1 MDTLSVR
8 VGENLWIGSAHP
20 IVVQTMCNTHTA
32 DVDATVAQ
40 CVRLY
45 HSGAQL
51 IRITVPALSD
61 VKALAEIRRR
71 LREEEGVDTP
81 LVADVHFSS
90 EIAMAV
96 VPVVEKIRIN
106 PGNFHPDHDRAREL
120 FARFLALCKEHGR
133 AIRIGLNHGS
143 LGKYI
148 VEKYGNTPQAMAL
161 AAMEWIQM
169 CLDAAFYQVVVSL
182 KASNTVVMVEAYRA
196 LARMMQ
202 EKGVVFPL
210 HVGVTEA
217 GNGDSGRIKS
227 CVAISTLLS
236 EGIGNTIRVS
246 LTEPPENEIPV
257 AFYLAHRYGLPKVV
271 RKGEIEGRC
280 PSKLPSEGI
289 HCPSSFAGQGREDID
304 LSSSASGLAR
314 QGMEDID
321 LSFRPPYLAL
331 QRLTKKEEA
340 ILKAACDWG
349 APLLNHEVD
358 DIPLEDA
365 YLKDEI
371 LQACRRRFYRPEYI
385 ACPGCGR
392 TLYNLEET
400 FNRVKERTAHFQDV
414 VIAVMG
420 CIVNGPGEMADA
432 DYGYVGEGR
441 GKVTLYRK
449 KEPVLRHIPEDEA
462 VDKLVELITTDR
474 EG

>member
-1 MDTLSVR
+1 MKTRTVH
-8 VGENLWIGSAHP
+8 VGNVLIGSDHP
-20 IVVQTMCNTHTA
+20 IVVQTMCNTHTS
-32 DVDATVAQ
+32 DVEATVAQ
-40 CVRLY
+40 CLRLIQAG
-45 HSGAQL
+45 SQL
-51 IRITVPALSD
+51 IRITVPSLKDVPALQ
-61 VKALAEIRRR
+61 EIRSR
-71 LREEEGVDTP
+71 VPADVP
-81 LVADVHFSS
+81 LVADIHFSADV
-90 EIAMAV
+90 AMAV

-106 PGNFHPDHDRAREL
+106 PGNFHPNHDKAREL
-120 FARFLALCKEHGR
+120 FRELLEKCKEYDR

-161 AAMEWIQM
+161 AAMEWVEM
-169 CLDAAFYQVVVSL
+169 CIEADFYNVVVSL
-182 KASNTVVMVEAYRA
+182 KASNTVVMVQAYRE

-202 EKGVVFPL
+202 ERGVVFPL

-257 AFYLAHRYGLPKVV
+257 ARYLADRYGLPAPAKEGQPE
-271 RKGEIEGRC
+271 REIE
-280 PSKLPSEGI
+280 
-289 HCPSSFAGQGREDID
+289 
-304 LSSSASGLAR
+304 
-314 QGMEDID
+314 
-321 LSFRPPYLAL
+321 
-331 QRLTKKEEA
+331 

-349 APLLNHEVD
+349 APLLNHEID
-358 DIPLEDA
+358 DIPIEDE

-371 LQACRRRFYRPEYI
+371 MQACRRRFYKPEYI

-392 TLYNLEET
+392 TMYDLQKAFEE
-400 FNRVKERTAHFQDV
+400 VKARTSHLSGM

-432 DYGYVGEGR
+432 DWGYVGEGNHM
-441 GKVTLYRK
+441 VSIYRK
-449 KEPVLRHIPEDEA
+449 NEPVLRHVPDTEA
-462 VDKLVELITTDR
+462 VDRLIELIEESR
-474 EG
+474 

>member
-1 MDTLSVR
+1 MKKVLETRTVR
-8 VGENLWIGSAHP
+8 VGENVLIGSGHP
-20 IVVQTMCNTHTA
+20 IVVQTMCNTHTS
-32 DVDATVAQ
+32 DIDATVAQ
-40 CVRLY
+40 CKLLAAAG
-45 HSGAQL
+45 SQL
-51 IRITVPALSD
+51 IRITVPAMAD
-61 VKALAEIRRR
+61 VKHLEEIKNR
-71 LREEEGVDTP
+71 LRAEGIQTP
-81 LVADVHFSS
+81 LVADIHFSS

-106 PGNFHPDHDRAREL
+106 PGNFHPDHQKARAL
-120 FARFLALCKEHGR
+120 FGEFLQLCKQYNR

-148 VEKYGNTPQAMAL
+148 VEKYGNTPEAMAL
-161 AAMEWIQM
+161 AAMEWVQM
-169 CLDAAFYQVVVSL
+169 CIDAHFYNVVVSL
-182 KASNTVVMVEAYRA
+182 KASNTVVMVQAYRN

-202 EKGVVFPL
+202 ENGVVFPL

-227 CVAISTLLS
+227 CVAISTLLE

-246 LTEPPENEIPV
+246 LTEPPQNELPV
-257 AFYLAHRYGLPKVV
+257 AQYLAHRYSEAPAPVL
-271 RKGEIEGRC
+271 GE
-280 PSKLPSEGI
+280 
-289 HCPSSFAGQGREDID
+289 REETI
-304 LSSSASGLAR
+304 
-314 QGMEDID
+314 
-321 LSFRPPYLAL
+321 L
-331 QRLTKKEEA
+331 Q
-340 ILKAACDWG
+340 AACDYG

-358 DIPLEDA
+358 DIPLSDE
-365 YLKDEI
+365 YLKDEL
-371 LQACRRRFYRPEYI
+371 LQACRRKFYKPEYI

-400 FNRVKERTAHFQDV
+400 FNRVKEATACFKDV

-432 DYGYVGEGR
+432 DYGYVGEGF

-462 VDKLVELITTDR
+462 VERLVELIRNDQVK
-474 EG
+474 

>member
-1 MDTLSVR
+1 MRNVLETRTVR
-8 VGENLWIGSAHP
+8 VGDILIGSGHP
-20 IVVQTMCNTHTA
+20 IVVQTMCNTRTA

-40 CVRLY
+40 CRRLAAVG
-45 HSGAQL
+45 SQL
-51 IRITVPALSD
+51 IRITVPSLSD
-61 VKALAEIRRR
+61 VPALQKIHDTLRAEGIR
-71 LREEEGVDTP
+71 TP
-81 LVADVHFSS
+81 LVADIHFSS
-90 EIAMAV
+90 EVAMAV

-106 PGNFHPDHDRAREL
+106 PGNFHPDHEKARQL
-120 FARFLALCKEHGR
+120 FGQFLARCKQYDR

-169 CLDAAFYQVVVSL
+169 CADASFYNAVVSL
-182 KASNTVVMVEAYRA
+182 KASNTVVMVQAYRE

-202 EKGVVFPL
+202 EKGLVFPL

-227 CVAISTLLS
+227 CVAISTLLE

-246 LTEPPENEIPV
+246 LTEDPANEIPV
-257 AFYLAHRYGLPKVV
+257 AQYLARRYGPAV
-271 RKGEIEGRC
+271 
-280 PSKLPSEGI
+280 PSGPT
-289 HCPSSFAGQGREDID
+289 AV
-304 LSSSASGLAR
+304 SSAPTV
-314 QGMEDID
+314 I
-321 LSFRPPYLAL
+321 LSER
-331 QRLTKKEEA
+331 EES
-340 ILKAACDWG
+340 ILRAACDWG
-349 APLLNHEVD
+349 APLLNHELD
-358 DIPLEDA
+358 DIPLQDA

-371 LQACRRRFYRPEYI
+371 MQACRRRFYKPEYI

-392 TLYNLEET
+392 TLYDLENT
-400 FNRVKERTAHFQDV
+400 FNKVKAATAGFKDV

-432 DYGYVGEGR
+432 DYGYVGEGA

-462 VDKLVELITTDR
+462 VDKLVELIKRDSSLR
-474 EG
+474 SE

>member
-1 MDTLSVR
+1 MTKAIKTRTVH
-8 VGENLWIGSAHP
+8 VGNVLIGSDHP
-20 IVVQTMCNTHTA
+20 IVVQTMCNTHTS

-40 CVRLY
+40 CGRLIEA
-45 HSGAQL
+45 GAQL
-51 IRITVPALSD
+51 IRITVPSLSD
-61 VKALAEIRRR
+61 VAPLKEIRRR
-71 LREEEGVDTP
+71 VQADVP
-81 LVADVHFSS
+81 LVADIHFSA
-90 EIAMAV
+90 EVAMAV

-106 PGNFHPDHDRAREL
+106 PGNFHPNHEKAREL
-120 FARFLALCKEHGR
+120 FGIFLEECKKYDR

-148 VEKYGNTPQAMAL
+148 VEQYGNTPQAMAL
-161 AAMEWIQM
+161 AAMEWVEM
-169 CLDAAFYQVVVSL
+169 CIDASFYNVVVSL
-182 KASNTVVMVEAYRA
+182 KASNTVVMVQAYRE
-196 LARMMQ
+196 LARLMQ
-202 EKGVVFPL
+202 EKGEMFPL

-257 AFYLAHRYGLPKVV
+257 AQYLAGRY
-271 RKGEIEGRC
+271 
-280 PSKLPSEGI
+280 
-289 HCPSSFAGQGREDID
+289 
-304 LSSSASGLAR
+304 SAAPAPTALGAR
-314 QGMEDID
+314 
-321 LSFRPPYLAL
+321 
-331 QRLTKKEEA
+331 EEA

-358 DIPLEDA
+358 DIPIGDE

-371 LQACRRRFYRPEYI
+371 LQACRRRFYKPEYI

-392 TLYNLEET
+392 TLYDLENT
-400 FNRVKERTAHFQDV
+400 FNKVKAATGQFKDV

-432 DYGYVGEGR
+432 DYGYVGEGF

-449 KEPVLRHIPEDEA
+449 KDPVLRHIPEDEA
-462 VDKLVELITTDR
+462 VEKLVELITADR
-474 EG
+474 AE

>member
-1 MDTLSVR
+1 MKEILETRTVR
-8 VGENLWIGSAHP
+8 VGDNVLIGSGHP
-20 IVVQTMCNTHTA
+20 IVVQTMCNTHTS
-32 DVDATVAQ
+32 DIEATVAQ
-40 CVRLY
+40 CKLLAAAG
-45 HSGAQL
+45 SQL
-51 IRITVPALSD
+51 IRITVPSMVD
-61 VKALAEIRRR
+61 VKHLEEIRSR
-71 LREEEGVDTP
+71 LRAEGINTP
-81 LVADVHFSS
+81 LVADIHFSS

-106 PGNFHPDHDRAREL
+106 PGNFHPDHEKARAL
-120 FARFLALCKEHGR
+120 FGQFLGLCKQYDR

-148 VEKYGNTPQAMAL
+148 VEKYGNTPEAMAL
-161 AAMEWIQM
+161 AAMEWVDM
-169 CLDAAFYQVVVSL
+169 CIEAGFYNVVVSL
-182 KASNTVVMVEAYRA
+182 KASNTVVMVNAYRN
-196 LARMMQ
+196 LARMMK
-202 EKGVVFPL
+202 ERGVVFPL

-227 CVAISTLLS
+227 CVAISTLLE

-246 LTEPPENEIPV
+246 LTEPPQNELPV
-257 AFYLAHRYGLPKVV
+257 AQYLAHRY
-271 RKGEIEGRC
+271 
-280 PSKLPSEGI
+280 
-289 HCPSSFAGQGREDID
+289 
-304 LSSSASGLAR
+304 SAAAA
-314 QGMEDID
+314 
-321 LSFRPPYLAL
+321 PV
-331 QRLTKKEEA
+331 LTPEEENL
-340 ILKAACDWG
+340 LKAACDYG

-358 DIPLEDA
+358 DIPLEDE

-371 LQACRRRFYRPEYI
+371 LQACRRKFYKPEYI

-400 FNRVKERTAHFQDV
+400 FNRVKAATGEFKDV

-432 DYGYVGEGR
+432 DYGYVGEGF
-441 GKVTLYRK
+441 GKVTIYRK

-462 VDKLVELITTDR
+462 VDRLVDLIKSDCL

>member
-1 MDTLSVR
+1 METRTVR
-8 VGENLWIGSAHP
+8 VGDVLIGSGHP

-32 DVDATVAQ
+32 DVAATVAQ
-40 CVRLY
+40 CRRLAAVG
-45 HSGAQL
+45 SQL
-51 IRITVPALSD
+51 IRITVPSLSD
-61 VKALAEIRRR
+61 VPALQQIHDT
-71 LREEEGVDTP
+71 LREEGIQTP
-81 LVADVHFSS
+81 LVADIHFSA
-90 EIAMAV
+90 EVAMAV

-106 PGNFHPDHDRAREL
+106 PGNFHPDHEKARQL
-120 FARFLALCKEHGR
+120 FGQFLEKCKQYNR

-161 AAMEWIQM
+161 AAMEWVEM
-169 CLDAAFYQVVVSL
+169 CMDAQFFNVVVSL
-182 KASNTVVMVEAYRA
+182 KASNTVVMVQAYRE

-202 EKGVVFPL
+202 QKGVVFPL

-246 LTEPPENEIPV
+246 LTEDPANEIPV
-257 AFYLAHRYGLPKVV
+257 AQYLARRYGPV
-271 RKGEIEGRC
+271 I
-280 PSKLPSEGI
+280 PSEA
-289 HCPSSFAGQGREDID
+289 SVSLSARET
-304 LSSSASGLAR
+304 
-314 QGMEDID
+314 
-321 LSFRPPYLAL
+321 AL
-331 QRLTKKEEA
+331 
-340 ILKAACDWG
+340 LKAACDWG

-358 DIPLEDA
+358 DIPLEDE

-371 LQACRRRFYRPEYI
+371 LQACRRRFYKPEYI

-392 TLYNLEET
+392 TLYDLENT
-400 FNRVKERTAHFQDV
+400 FNKVKAATAGFKDV

-432 DYGYVGEGR
+432 DYGYVGEGA

-449 KEPVLRHIPEDEA
+449 KDPVLRHIPEDEA
-462 VDKLVELITTDR
+462 VDKLVELITADR
-474 EG
+474 AE

>member
-1 MDTLSVR
+1 MTKLMETRTVR
-8 VGENLWIGSAHP
+8 VGDVLIGSGHP

-32 DVDATVAQ
+32 DVAATVAQ
-40 CVRLY
+40 CRRLAAVG
-45 HSGAQL
+45 SQL
-51 IRITVPALSD
+51 IRITVPSLSD
-61 VKALAEIRRR
+61 VPALQQIHDT
-71 LREEEGVDTP
+71 LREEGIQTP
-81 LVADVHFSS
+81 LVADIHFSA
-90 EIAMAV
+90 EVAMAV

-106 PGNFHPDHDRAREL
+106 PGNFHPDHEKARQL
-120 FARFLALCKEHGR
+120 FGQFLEKCKQYNR

-161 AAMEWIQM
+161 AAMEWVQM
-169 CLDAAFYQVVVSL
+169 CMDAQFFNVVVSL
-182 KASNTVVMVEAYRA
+182 KASNTVVMVQAYRE
-196 LARMMQ
+196 LARLMQ

-246 LTEPPENEIPV
+246 LTEDPANEIPV
-257 AFYLAHRYGLPKVV
+257 AQYLAHRYSDAAPVML
-271 RKGEIEGRC
+271 GER
-280 PSKLPSEGI
+280 
-289 HCPSSFAGQGREDID
+289 
-304 LSSSASGLAR
+304 
-314 QGMEDID
+314 
-321 LSFRPPYLAL
+321 
-331 QRLTKKEEA
+331 EEA
-340 ILKAACDWG
+340 ILRAACDWG

-358 DIPLEDA
+358 DIPLEDE

-371 LQACRRRFYRPEYI
+371 LQACRRRFYKPEYI

-392 TLYNLEET
+392 TLYDLENT
-400 FNRVKERTAHFQDV
+400 FNKVKSATAGFKDV

-432 DYGYVGEGR
+432 DYGYVGEGA

-449 KEPVLRHIPEDEA
+449 KDPVLRHIPEDEA
-462 VDKLVELITTDR
+462 VNKLVELITADR
-474 EG
+474 AE

>member
-1 MDTLSVR
+1 MTKLMETRTVR
-8 VGENLWIGSAHP
+8 VGDVLIGSGHP

-32 DVDATVAQ
+32 DVAATVAQ
-40 CVRLY
+40 CRRLAAVG
-45 HSGAQL
+45 SQL
-51 IRITVPALSD
+51 IRITVPSLSD
-61 VKALAEIRRR
+61 VPALQQIHDT
-71 LREEEGVDTP
+71 LREEGIQTP
-81 LVADVHFSS
+81 LVADIHFSA
-90 EIAMAV
+90 EVAMAV

-106 PGNFHPDHDRAREL
+106 PGNFHPDHEKARQL
-120 FARFLALCKEHGR
+120 FGLFLEKCKQYNR

-161 AAMEWIQM
+161 AAMEWVQM
-169 CLDAAFYQVVVSL
+169 CMDAQFFNVVVSL
-182 KASNTVVMVEAYRA
+182 KASNTVVMVQAYRE
-196 LARMMQ
+196 LARLMQ

-246 LTEPPENEIPV
+246 LTEDPANEIPV
-257 AFYLAHRYGLPKVV
+257 AQYLARRYGPV
-271 RKGEIEGRC
+271 I
-280 PSKLPSEGI
+280 PSEA
-289 HCPSSFAGQGREDID
+289 SVSLSARET
-304 LSSSASGLAR
+304 
-314 QGMEDID
+314 
-321 LSFRPPYLAL
+321 AL
-331 QRLTKKEEA
+331 
-340 ILKAACDWG
+340 LKAACDWG

-358 DIPLEDA
+358 DIPLEDE

-371 LQACRRRFYRPEYI
+371 LQACRRRFYKPEYI

-392 TLYNLEET
+392 TLYDLENT
-400 FNRVKERTAHFQDV
+400 FNKVKAATAGFKNV

-432 DYGYVGEGR
+432 DYGYVGEGA

-449 KEPVLRHIPEDEA
+449 KDPVLRHIPEDEA
-462 VDKLVELITTDR
+462 VDKLVELITADR
-474 EG
+474 AE

>member
-1 MDTLSVR
+1 METRTVR
-8 VGENLWIGSAHP
+8 VGDVLIGSGHP

-32 DVDATVAQ
+32 DVAATVAQ
-40 CVRLY
+40 CRRLAAVG
-45 HSGAQL
+45 SQL
-51 IRITVPALSD
+51 IRITVPSLSD
-61 VKALAEIRRR
+61 VPALQQIHDT
-71 LREEEGVDTP
+71 LREEGIQTP
-81 LVADVHFSS
+81 LVADIHFSA
-90 EIAMAV
+90 EVAMAV

-106 PGNFHPDHDRAREL
+106 PGNFHPDHEKARQL
-120 FARFLALCKEHGR
+120 FGQFLEKCKQYNR

-161 AAMEWIQM
+161 AAMEWVQM
-169 CLDAAFYQVVVSL
+169 CMDAQFFNVVVSL
-182 KASNTVVMVEAYRA
+182 KASNTVVMVQAYRE
-196 LARMMQ
+196 LARLMQ

-246 LTEPPENEIPV
+246 LTEDPANEIPV
-257 AFYLAHRYGLPKVV
+257 AQYLAHRYSDAAPVML
-271 RKGEIEGRC
+271 GER
-280 PSKLPSEGI
+280 
-289 HCPSSFAGQGREDID
+289 
-304 LSSSASGLAR
+304 
-314 QGMEDID
+314 
-321 LSFRPPYLAL
+321 
-331 QRLTKKEEA
+331 EEA
-340 ILKAACDWG
+340 ILRAACDWG

-358 DIPLEDA
+358 DIPLEDE

-371 LQACRRRFYRPEYI
+371 LQACRRRFYKPEYI

-392 TLYNLEET
+392 TLYDLENT
-400 FNRVKERTAHFQDV
+400 FNKVKAATAGFKDV

-432 DYGYVGEGR
+432 DYGYVGEGA

-449 KEPVLRHIPEDEA
+449 KDPVLRHIPEDEA
-462 VDKLVELITTDR
+462 VDKLVELITADR
-474 EG
+474 AE

>member
-1 MDTLSVR
+1 MRELLETRTVR
-8 VGENLWIGSAHP
+8 VGGNVLIGSGHP
-20 IVVQTMCNTHTA
+20 IVVQTMCNTHTS
-32 DVDATVAQ
+32 DVEATVAQ
-40 CVRLY
+40 CKLLAAAG
-45 HSGAQL
+45 SQL
-51 IRITVPALSD
+51 IRITVPSMAD
-61 VKALAEIRRR
+61 VKHLEEIKAR
-71 LREEEGVDTP
+71 LRADGIDTP
-81 LVADVHFSS
+81 LVADIHFSS

-106 PGNFHPDHDRAREL
+106 PGNFHPDHDKARAL
-120 FARFLALCKEHGR
+120 FGQFLALCKQYDR

-148 VEKYGNTPQAMAL
+148 VEKYGNTPEAMAL
-161 AAMEWIQM
+161 AAMEWVEM
-169 CLDAAFYQVVVSL
+169 CIEAGFYNVVVSL
-182 KASNTVVMVEAYRA
+182 KASNTVVMVNAYRN
-196 LARMMQ
+196 LARLMK
-202 EKGVVFPL
+202 ERGVVFPL

-227 CVAISTLLS
+227 CVAISTLLE

-246 LTEPPENEIPV
+246 LTEPPQNELPV
-257 AFYLAHRYGLPKVV
+257 AQYLAHRYSNAPAPVIL
-271 RKGEIEGRC
+271 
-280 PSKLPSEGI
+280 SE
-289 HCPSSFAGQGREDID
+289 REES
-304 LSSSASGLAR
+304 L
-314 QGMEDID
+314 
-321 LSFRPPYLAL
+321 
-331 QRLTKKEEA
+331 
-340 ILKAACDWG
+340 LKAACDHG

-358 DIPLEDA
+358 DIPVEDE

-371 LQACRRRFYRPEYI
+371 LQACRRRFYKPEYI

-400 FNRVKERTAHFQDV
+400 FNRVKEATGQFKDV

-432 DYGYVGEGR
+432 DYGYVGEGA

-462 VDKLVELITTDR
+462 VEKLVELIKGDSRSSR
-474 EG
+474 E